1 MALLKRRRKERGLR
15 LFFCT
20 DVHGSEQCY
29 RKFLNAASFYEVDHL
44 ILGGDMLGKLLIPIV
59 ENGNGTYHCSYG
71 DQRYQNLDA
80 AGVTAVKE
88 EIRRF
93 GHYPVVGSAESLAEL
108 EDDQA
113 RERVFRKIAYDSV
126 SDWVALAEQR
136 LRGTGVRCFMA
147 PGNDDF
153 LEIDAA
159 LRGSEVVEFAEG
171 TRLTL
176 DHGHEMIT
184 TGYSNP
190 TPWNTER
197 ELSEDGLAD
206 LLARMMREVHGAES
220 LIAVIHP
227 PPYNSELDAAPALDE
242 NLQMKMDAGG
252 VRMAPVGS
260 TAVRSFIE
268 EVQPLI
274 GLHGHVHESRGVARI
289 GRTLCVNPG
298 SEYTDGV
305 LSGSIIELGP
315 TEVISHQFVAG

>member
-1 MALLKRRRKERGLR
+1 MALFSRRRKERGLR

-20 DVHGSEQCY
+20 DVHGSEQCF
-29 RKFLNAASFYEVDHL
+29 RKFLNAASFYGVDHL
-44 ILGGDMLGKLLIPIV
+44 VLGGDMLGKLLIPIV
-59 ENGNGTYHCSYG
+59 QNGNGSYYCDYG
-71 DQRYQNLDA
+71 DQRYQDLDG
-80 AGVTAVKE
+80 AGVQRVKE

-93 GHYPVVGSAESLAEL
+93 GHYPIVGTPEL
-108 EDDQA
+108 LQELDDEQA
-113 RERVFRKIAYDSV
+113 RERVFRKIAYESV
-126 SDWVALAEQR
+126 TDWVTLAEER

-153 LEIDAA
+153 LEIDSA
-159 LRGSEVVEFAEG
+159 LRGSDVVEFAEG
-171 TRLTL
+171 RRIALES
-176 DHGHEMIT
+176 GHEMIT

-190 TPWNTER
+190 TPWDTER
-197 ELSEDGLAD
+197 ELSEDKMAE
-206 LLARMMREVHGAES
+206 LLFGMAEQVERPES

-227 PPYNSELDAAPALDE
+227 PPYNSELDSAPALDE

-268 EVQPLI
+268 EVQPLL
-274 GLHGHVHESRGVARI
+274 GLHGHVHESRGVTMI
-289 GRTLCVNPG
+289 GRTTCINPG

-305 LSGSIIELGP
+305 LSGSILELGL

>member
-1 MALLKRRRKERGLR
+1 MGLLKRRRKDRGLR

-20 DVHGSEQCY
+20 DVHGSEQCF

-44 ILGGDMLGKLLIPIV
+44 ILGGDMLGKLLIPII
-59 ENGNGTYHCSYG
+59 ENGDGSYHCKYG
-71 DQRYQNLDA
+71 DQRYDRLDA
-80 AGVTAVKE
+80 AGLEAVKE
-88 EIRRF
+88 DIRRF
-93 GHYPVVGSAESLAEL
+93 GHYPIVGTAESLREL
-108 EDDQA
+108 EDDA
-113 RERVFRKIAYDSV
+113 SRERVFRKIAYDSV
-126 SDWVALAEQR
+126 ADWVELAEQR

-153 LEIDAA
+153 FEIDDA
-159 LRGSEVVEFAEG
+159 LRGSDVVEFAEG

-176 DHGHEMIT
+176 DQGHEMIT

-197 ELSEDGLAD
+197 ELSEQQMAE
-206 LLARMMREVHGAES
+206 LLTGMMEEVERPES

-227 PPYNSELDAAPALDE
+227 PPYDSEIDSAPALDD
-242 NLQMKMDAGG
+242 NLQMRSDAGT

-268 EVQPLI
+268 TAQPLL
-274 GLHGHVHESRGVARI
+274 GLHGHVHESRGVAKI

-305 LSGSIIELGP
+305 LNGSIIELGQ
-315 TEVISHQFVAG
+315 TEVITHQFLAG